1 MQIFSKFRP
10 DNDPDYD
17 GIREICKDKP
27 ITFFY
32 DYIPQNVDQ
41 LQINPI
47 TNDESL
53 IFSSGQVIDGVNDRV
68 IQLKENAEIRRNGSV
83 IKADEIS
90 YDLDTD
96 IVNATIIYPYKVSVQ
111 LNENIDEFED
121 EIVYETYTP
130 TASIEVSEVE
140 QKKIEKTE
148 ALDEY
153 LLDEG
158 VDEEVLLDEL

>member
-1 MQIFSKFRP
+1 MSQKINIEELKRENGFNVPPNYFDSLENTIQERIHVKEHKSLLFRFRYPSIAFAASFIAFSIWLTSK
-10 DNDPDYD
+10 NDAVPTSVAPAAIDY
-17 GIREICKDKP
+17 
-27 ITFFY
+27 
-32 DYIPQNVDQ
+32 V
-41 LQINPI
+41 
-47 TNDESL
+47 
-53 IFSSGQVIDGVNDRV
+53 
-68 IQLKENAEIRRNGSV
+68 
-83 IKADEIS
+83 S
-90 YDLDTD
+90 Y
-96 IVNATIIYPYKVSVQ
+96 V
-111 LNENIDEFED
+111 NENIDEFED

>member
-1 MQIFSKFRP
+1 MSKLRLPTKRFFLNPSIRGLGYLFSLTLLYPGFFGHEVLASEIKPTQRP
-10 DNDPDYD
+10 LSLKL
-17 GIREICKDKP
+17 E
-27 ITFFY
+27 
-32 DYIPQNVDQ
+32 DQ

-96 IVNATIIYPYKVSVQ
+96 MVNAVGNTRINRPNAGFSGPRARLKLDSRQ
-111 LNENIDEFED
+111 
-121 EIVYETYTP
+121 EIGRAHV
-130 TASIEVSEVE
+130 
-140 QKKIEKTE
+140 
-148 ALDEY
+148 
-153 LLDEG
+153 
-158 VDEEVLLDEL
+158 